1 MTTDDIVVLRT
12 FATHIEADLA
22 KSALEA
28 AGIDAAISA
37 DDAGGTRPH
46 LWVGAG
52 VRLLVRRADAE
63 RADEVLN
70 TPALPGEEETDE
82 TSR

>member
-1 MTTDDIVVLRT
+1 MAEDDLVAVRT
-12 FATHIEADLA
+12 FLNHIDADLA

-28 AGIDAAISA
+28 AGIASAISA

-52 VRLLVRRADAE
+52 VRLLVRQADLE
-63 RADEVLN
+63 RAVEVLE
-70 TPALPGEEETDE
+70 TPA
-82 TSR
+82 TSE